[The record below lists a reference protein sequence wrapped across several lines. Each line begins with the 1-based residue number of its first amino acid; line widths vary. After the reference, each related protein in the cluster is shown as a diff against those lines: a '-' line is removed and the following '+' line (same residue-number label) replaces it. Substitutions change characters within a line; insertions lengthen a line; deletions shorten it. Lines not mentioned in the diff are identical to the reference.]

1 MIHSTSWTGAGLSQE
16 DLMIKDECILLDEND
31 TIIGHVNKKQ
41 SHIFSPE
48 QPRGQLHRAFSVF
61 LFNNDGKL
69 LLQQRASDKITFPSV
84 WTNTCC
90 SHPLSGQTPNEA
102 DGEAAVADGSV
113 PGVKAAAVRKLLH
126 ELGIDASQVPITKF
140 KFLTRLH
147 YWAADVV
154 THGPEAPWGEHEI
167 DYILFI
173 QADVTLALNK
183 EEVEAAKYVT
193 LQELQT
199 MMKKD
204 SGMLWSP
211 WFRIIVE
218 KFLIHWW
225 QDLSVTLNTN
235 QFTDYKT
242 IYRFDPSG
250 EHMGGGGKA
259 GSWLGVTHYD
269 PRKIVSA
276 NGDQGIKQGS
286 YGKVKIHK
294 HSKLSQLSHID
305 EIFAAVWFKYGA
317 VMPNKVDTRNI
328 DTKFCD
334 DMLGKVSRSFA
345 AVIRQL
351 PKGLCLDIM
360 IFYLALRALDTIEDD
375 MEAFVGKE
383 AEKLDHLNNFYR
395 TALVTDGWS
404 MDGVGKGDEMVLLQ
418 QYFRCVTVF
427 KNLSKDSQEVIADI
441 TKRMGEVRKNKY
453 HSLDCNQGNSI
464 RNCREIEENP
474 DIYSHFILHFTY
486 LIFLFFYILFSF
498 DFVNLFYFIHL

>member
-1 MIHSTSWTGAGLSQE
+1 MTVTKPWSGAGLSQE

-41 SHIFSPE
+41 SHIFSGE
-48 QPRGQLHRAFSVF
+48 QPRGKLHRAFSVF
-61 LFNNDGKL
+61 LFDSDGRL

-90 SHPLSGQTPNEA
+90 SHPLSGQSPSEA
-102 DGEAAVADGSV
+102 DDETAVANGTV

-126 ELGIDASQVPITKF
+126 ELGIDASQVPISKF

-154 THGPEAPWGEHEI
+154 THGSDAPWGEHEI

-173 QADVTLALNK
+173 QADVKLSLNK
-183 EEVEAAKYVT
+183 EEVEASKYVT
-193 LQELQT
+193 LKELQT

-218 KFLIHWW
+218 KFLVHWW
-225 QDLSVTLNTN
+225 QDLDVTLNTDE
-235 QFTDYKT
+235 FTDYKT
-242 IYRFDPSG
+242 IYRFDPTH
-250 EHMGGGGKA
+250 EHMGGAGKA
-259 GSWLGVTHYD
+259 GTWLGITNYEPKKSKTASISDSISVASGGN
-269 PRKIVSA
+269 KA
-276 NGDQGIKQGS
+276 IKQGS

-305 EIFAAVWFKYGA
+305 EIFAAVWFKFGA
-317 VMPNKVDTRNI
+317 VMPNKVDRRNI

-383 AEKLDHLNNFYR
+383 SEKLYHLNNFYR
-395 TALVTDGWS
+395 TALVTEGWT

-427 KNLSKDSQEVIADI
+427 KGLSLESQEVIADI
-441 TKRMGEVRKNKY
+441 TKRMGEVSDSDTNFQIY
-453 HSLDCNQGNSI
+453 EMLMYYTIFSI
-464 RNCREIEENP
+464 CFLL
-474 DIYSHFILHFTY
+474 IY
-486 LIFLFFYILFSF
+486 
-498 DFVNLFYFIHL
+498 N

>member
-1 MIHSTSWTGAGLSQE
+1 
-16 DLMIKDECILLDEND
+16 MIKDECILLDED
-31 TIIGHVNKKQ
+31 DKMIGHVNKKE
-41 SHIFSPE
+41 SHIFSSE
-48 QPRGQLHRAFSVF
+48 QPRGRLHRAFSVF
-61 LFNNDGKL
+61 LFDSKGRL
-69 LLQQRASDKITFPSV
+69 MLQQRAADKITFPSV

-90 SHPLSGQTPNEA
+90 SHPLSGQSPPEA
-102 DGEAAVADGSV
+102 DSEEEVANGTV
-113 PGVKAAAVRKLLH
+113 PGVKAAAVRKLYH
-126 ELGIDASQVPITKF
+126 ELGVEASQVPISKF

-173 QADVTLALNK
+173 QADVKTNLNK
-183 EEVEAAKYVT
+183 EEVMDTKYVT
-193 LQELQT
+193 LKELQT
-199 MMKKD
+199 MMKPN

-225 QDLSVTLNTN
+225 QDLNITLTTN
-235 QFTDYKT
+235 EFTDYKT
-242 IYRFDPSG
+242 IYRFDPTS

-259 GSWLGVTHYD
+259 GPWLGVTNYD
-269 PRKIVSA
+269 PKNPKTGVI
-276 NGDQGIKQGS
+276 GDEGSKQGS

-305 EIFAAVWFKYGA
+305 EIFAALWFKYGA
-317 VMPNKVDTRNI
+317 VMPNKVNTKDQ

-375 MEAFVGKE
+375 MDAFKGRE
-383 AEKLDHLNNFYR
+383 HEKLDHLNNFYR
-395 TALVTDGWS
+395 TALVTEGWS
-404 MDGVGKGDEMVLLQ
+404 MNGVGKGDEMVLLQ

-427 KNLSKDSQEVIADI
+427 KGLSKESQEVIADI
-441 TKRMGEVRKNKY
+441 TKRMGEVNILLNLN
-453 HSLDCNQGNSI
+453 HH
-464 RNCREIEENP
+464 IEM
-474 DIYSHFILHFTY
+474 L
-486 LIFLFFYILFSF
+486 
-498 DFVNLFYFIHL
+498 